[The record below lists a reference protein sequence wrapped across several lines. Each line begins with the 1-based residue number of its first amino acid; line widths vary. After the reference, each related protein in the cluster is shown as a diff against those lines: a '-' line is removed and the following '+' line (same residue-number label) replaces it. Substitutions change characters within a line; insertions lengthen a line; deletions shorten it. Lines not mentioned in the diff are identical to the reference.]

1 MLKFEDLS
9 VDVKSFENT
18 LNSYM
23 KLFPNSYM
31 PLLIMYLSREGL
43 LREEIE
49 LDEEYEDGDGLD
61 ENEFNILLT
70 VTQEELA
77 DFFKSSLSKESNHD
91 DMVEIYSK
99 VLGVDIKENG
109 FFNNFDLEIFLSM
122 GELVRD
128 SIQSPSVHVKSY
140 SLVYNKGDE
149 TVDRIKNILIDS
161 NTQIEDKAALW
172 LFWKI
177 FSHKAPEKS
186 ANDEEWV
193 FGDSA
198 KCFETTLQRI
208 SAYSGRQEFIQP
220 MELTRII
227 LSQYSGGSVYNPFAG
242 LASYHI
248 AMSYGSS
255 DGDYISSDT
264 PHPACHSL
272 GDSYYGEEIN
282 ELAWALGKLRLLFY
296 GMDSSN
302 YILADST
309 KKFEGKIDNIFSTPP
324 FNFEITNEAGEKEY
338 ADHFVLRRGIDMLT
352 EDGMLSI
359 VVPVSFFNR
368 KDTYDIRKELV
379 TKHLLTD
386 VVFLPENIF
395 LSSRVSTAI
404 IFVRK
409 NNEREDVKFV
419 DGTKSYSRGRDNI
432 NTLDCTAIAH
442 LIKYS
447 GDPMAD
453 FWAGHDIINISDDTA
468 PYVSFERY
476 ENIVANDYNL
486 SPSNYFSSFIDVPEG
501 FKLEEFGTLVSAKE
515 TTKVLIETEGK
526 VITINNLSKDYQLP
540 YIDSTTLESKVVNS
554 NYKLLD
560 RKSLLVSSLNELKP
574 SLYIPK
580 EDETLYL
587 SPNVM
592 AFFLNEKKIVPEY
605 LIGELS
611 KGYVKEQLRIKVMGT
626 TIHRIKRS
634 DILSL
639 RILVPNVKDFLKR
652 EKSIVEEQK
661 AAFLEKIGVEL
672 AELKDNRHDEFVRM
686 LRQRKHRIQ
695 QVMNEFGPAF
705 ALLDKCRLKNGGVL
719 KDSDIVASRTGETVD
734 SYFAKLN
741 KIVSKVEDL
750 VTNLVDKVHW
760 GPSTIVNIDAFVD
773 NIPQLHLSDKYD
785 IQTHH
790 QHDVEIYEEGETADL
805 NEDRFININEEDL
818 AILFDN
824 IIANAA
830 KWGFTDLVRRDYRI
844 LIDVS
849 DAVLGSQTAVRICVS
864 NNGEPIHPSVDRK
877 RFFEWGYGSGTGI
890 GTWQLKDIVEHYG
903 GTIKLNEYPDEIS
916 GFQTEYEIIIPLADN
931 Y

>member
-1 MLKFEDLS
+1 M
-9 VDVKSFENT
+9 N
-18 LNSYM
+18 
-23 KLFPNSYM
+23 
-31 PLLIMYLSREGL
+31 
-43 LREEIE
+43 
-49 LDEEYEDGDGLD
+49 
-61 ENEFNILLT
+61 
-70 VTQEELA
+70 
-77 DFFKSSLSKESNHD
+77 
-91 DMVEIYSK
+91 
-99 VLGVDIKENG
+99 
-109 FFNNFDLEIFLSM
+109 
-122 GELVRD
+122 
-128 SIQSPSVHVKSY
+128 
-140 SLVYNKGDE
+140 
-149 TVDRIKNILIDS
+149 
-161 NTQIEDKAALW
+161 
-172 LFWKI
+172 
-177 FSHKAPEKS
+177 
-186 ANDEEWV
+186 
-193 FGDSA
+193 
-198 KCFETTLQRI
+198 
-208 SAYSGRQEFIQP
+208 
-220 MELTRII
+220 
-227 LSQYSGGSVYNPFAG
+227 
-242 LASYHI
+242 
-248 AMSYGSS
+248 
-255 DGDYISSDT
+255 
-264 PHPACHSL
+264 
-272 GDSYYGEEIN
+272 
-282 ELAWALGKLRLLFY
+282 
-296 GMDSSN
+296 
-302 YILADST
+302 
-309 KKFEGKIDNIFSTPP
+309 
-324 FNFEITNEAGEKEY
+324 
-338 ADHFVLRRGIDMLT
+338 
-352 EDGMLSI
+352 
-359 VVPVSFFNR
+359 
-368 KDTYDIRKELV
+368 
-379 TKHLLTD
+379 
-386 VVFLPENIF
+386 
-395 LSSRVSTAI
+395 
-404 IFVRK
+404 
-409 NNEREDVKFV
+409 
-419 DGTKSYSRGRDNI
+419 
-432 NTLDCTAIAH
+432 
-442 LIKYS
+442 
-447 GDPMAD
+447 
-453 FWAGHDIINISDDTA
+453 
-468 PYVSFERY
+468 
-476 ENIVANDYNL
+476 
-486 SPSNYFSSFIDVPEG
+486 
-501 FKLEEFGTLVSAKE
+501 
-515 TTKVLIETEGK
+515 ETEGK

-540 YIDSTTLESKVVNS
+540 YIDSTTLESKVVNP
-554 NYKLLD
+554 NYKILD

-639 RILVPNVKDFLKR
+639 RILVPNVKDFLNK

-741 KIVSKVEDL
+741 KIVAKVEDL